1 MNNTSV
7 SCALFSLASEYLAVT
22 IKVSRQKP
30 TGPMKKAFALAF
42 LFATQLAP
50 FCQET
55 SGKLIFSNRF
65 LEKADGSGTY
75 HVPLVQQNGDGLG
88 RITDGA
94 SIGLYLPNS
103 AVPFATGTLGASA
116 ATSPFIISAHTG
128 TVTVPGQPPGTRAT
142 ITIRAFA
149 GTQWQPMGYGPGG
162 IMGEWHLTTK
172 PLGGIPPGG
181 GAEIPT
187 PTLSGWGP
195 EDGSGLTVAPW
206 HVSVSVFSPLGS
218 IFAAPAAIPVR
229 VSAGSDPGYTTTNLA
244 LYVGSSLLSTQLTT
258 TTIPFAHTFQTP
270 PLGPGTYLL
279 TGEANGYFSGY
290 GPQPRS
296 TGPIQSLP
304 ITITVVDPVNVTL
317 TRPIIAN
324 DQLTFQY
331 TVNPG
336 LTYTIQT
343 STDLKTWQPIETNKP
358 ASSPAT
364 FTQPFTSAPSTYYQI
379 QRAPNP

>member
-1 MNNTSV
+1 
-7 SCALFSLASEYLAVT
+7 
-22 IKVSRQKP
+22 
-30 TGPMKKAFALAF
+30 MKKAFALAF
-42 LFATQLAP
+42 LFATHLAP
-50 FCQET
+50 FAQET
-55 SGKLIFSNRF
+55 SGKLIFSSRF

-88 RITDGA
+88 RITGGA
-94 SIGLYLPNS
+94 SIGLFLPGS
-103 AVPFATGTLGASA
+103 SFPFATGTLGTSA
-116 ATSPFIISAHTG
+116 ATSPFIISAHSG
-128 TVTVPGQPPGTRAT
+128 TVTVPGQPAGTRAT

-149 GTQWQPMGYGPGG
+149 GTQWQPGTGYGPGG

-172 PLGGIPPGG
+172 PLGGVPPGG
-181 GAEIPT
+181 GAEIPA

-206 HVSVSVFSPLGS
+206 PVIVSVFSPSGS
-218 IFAAPAAIPVR
+218 IFAAPATIPIR
-229 VSAGSDPGYTTTNLA
+229 VGAGSDPGYTTTNLA
-244 LYVGSSLLSTQLTT
+244 LYVGSTMLSTQLTT
-258 TTIPFAHTFQTP
+258 ITIPFAHTFQTP

-279 TGEANGYFSGY
+279 TGEANGYFSG
-290 GPQPRS
+290 PQARS

-317 TRPIIAN
+317 TPPTITN
-324 DQLTFQY
+324 NQLTFQY

-358 ASSPAT
+358 TASPAT
-364 FTQPFTSAPSTYYQI
+364 FTQPLTSAPSTYYQI